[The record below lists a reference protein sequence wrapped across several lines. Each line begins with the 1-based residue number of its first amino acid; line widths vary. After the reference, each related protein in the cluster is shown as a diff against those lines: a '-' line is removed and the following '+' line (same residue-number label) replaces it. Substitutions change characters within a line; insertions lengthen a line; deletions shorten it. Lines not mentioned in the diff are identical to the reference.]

1 MLQLVLGIIA
11 IGLVLYFW
19 ERFPSFKW
27 VLATIVAIPILL
39 IAALIFVDQN
49 KKLKKEREQTELNQR
64 YESEQ
69 KIIEQKNAKES
80 YENLKNIKA
89 SIDRRLKEDAYDS
102 DDEKQKDVIASKQFE
117 IMVNEARLKIE

>member
-1 MLQLVLGIIA
+1 MLHLVLGIIS

-39 IAALIFVDQN
+39 IAVLFFVDHN
-49 KKLKKEREQTELNQR
+49 KNLKKEREQTELNQR
-64 YESEQ
+64 YEREQ